1 MDVSPGQFTCI
12 MDGLQVSHAPRQLW
26 PRDASA
32 APRQLQPLGVDSLT
46 DEQAIERLQCLSSVR
61 ARLLRH
67 QRRYDRI
74 MGRMLTRLQV
84 SFVSRTSQL
93 VPIRGSQSWRMS
105 ETNDQWTPCGALCAN
120 DR

>member
-1 MDVSPGQFTCI
+1 MTESVNTPVRATLTRARVTCI
-12 MDGLQVSHAPRQLW
+12 MGGLQVSHAPRQLW

-32 APRQLQPLGVDSLT
+32 APRQLQPLGVDNLR
-46 DEQAIERLQCLSSVR
+46 DEQAIERLECLSSVR

-84 SFVSRTSQL
+84 TFASCTSQ
-93 VPIRGSQSWRMS
+93 VCCAVVVVAHMF
-105 ETNDQWTPCGALCAN
+105 EAN
-120 DR
+120 D

>member
-1 MDVSPGQFTCI
+1 MG
-12 MDGLQVSHAPRQLW
+12 GLQVSHAPRQLW

-32 APRQLQPLGVDSLT
+32 APRQLQPLGVDSLR
-46 DEQAIERLQCLSSVR
+46 DEQAIERLECLGSVR

-84 SFVSRTSQL
+84 RFLSRTSQR
-93 VPIRGSQSWRMS
+93 VPLAGSPSWRICRRRITS
-105 ETNDQWTPCGALCAN
+105 GLLVEPCV
-120 DR
+120 